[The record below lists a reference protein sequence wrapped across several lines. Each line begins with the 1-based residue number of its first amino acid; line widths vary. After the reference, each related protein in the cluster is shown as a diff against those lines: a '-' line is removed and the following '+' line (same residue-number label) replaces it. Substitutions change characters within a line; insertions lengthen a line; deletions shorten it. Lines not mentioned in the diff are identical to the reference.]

1 MSSSTD
7 RRLLRIAGVAACG
20 AAAAAAA
27 SLAGA
32 PGRASRLR
40 SRPSPSWPSRGA
52 RVVAWPGA
60 RGGRGRGPREQ
71 GELFDH
77 MLDAIDAERE
87 TLAHCLHDGPQQ
99 TLTAVRLMC
108 DVVRD
113 AISKGDVHHAEE
125 VLGRLERLAADAA
138 DDLRRTVARLHPVV
152 MQQQGLVQALGSL
165 AETVHE
171 EYGVATSFNRP
182 ARRLGGRGGPRHGHL
197 PDRARGGGER
207 RPARAAA
214 GPDQPPA
221 LVRGHPPLASR
232 TGAEGSAATATGR
245 ARESGIRMMR
255 ERAARIGAELTLES
269 APGHPD
275 DRLAPRAPP
284 PGEDRRGRPQGGR
297 HRHDRGRHGAPAR
310 RDAALCAP
318 LARGARRAVRRGR
331 ARRVHEPPA
340 HHDGGVEQWVEAVGE
355 PFAPDEVLAA
365 VDGCDWVILGGQT
378 AGDFPPETI
387 AGLADAGH
395 RVVHRRPGAVP
406 RRRAGAGPAA
416 AVPARRRSA
425 ASRS

>member
-20 AAAAAAA
+20 AVAAAAA

-32 PGRASRLR
+32 PAAITGGVTAAAVLACGVLAW
-40 SRPSPSWPSRGA
+40 SRPSPRD
-52 RVVAWPGA
+52 A
-60 RGGRGRGPREQ
+60 RGREQ

-113 AISKGDVHHAEE
+113 AVSKGDVHHAEE

-171 EYGVATSFNRP
+171 EYGVPTSFNRP
-182 ARRLGGRGGPRHGHL
+182 RGGWEAEEDRDTAIFQIAREAAVNAARHGRPPVLISLQRSPVDIHL
-197 PDRARGGGER
+197 SVEDRGGELG
-207 RPARAAA
+207 AN
-214 GPDQPPA
+214 
-221 LVRGHPPLASR
+221 GHVPR
-232 TGAEGSAATATGR
+232 EGV
-245 ARESGIRMMR
+245 GIRMMR

-269 APGHPD
+269 APGTRTIVSLHVPS
-275 DRLAPRAPP
+275 
-284 PGEDRRGRPQGGR
+284 
-297 HRHDRGRHGAPAR
+297 AR
-310 RDAALCAP
+310 
-318 LARGARRAVRRGR
+318 
-331 ARRVHEPPA
+331 
-340 HHDGGVEQWVEAVGE
+340 
-355 PFAPDEVLAA
+355 
-365 VDGCDWVILGGQT
+365 
-378 AGDFPPETI
+378 
-387 AGLADAGH
+387 
-395 RVVHRRPGAVP
+395 
-406 RRRAGAGPAA
+406 
-416 AVPARRRSA
+416 
-425 ASRS
+425 

>member
-20 AAAAAAA
+20 AVAAAAA

-32 PGRASRLR
+32 PAAVVAAVSLVAVLASGLLAWP
-40 SRPSPSWPSRGA
+40 RPSPRT
-52 RVVAWPGA
+52 
-60 RGGRGRGPREQ
+60 GRGREQ

-113 AISKGDVHHAEE
+113 AVSKGDVHHAEE

-171 EYGVATSFNRP
+171 EYGVPTSFNRP
-182 ARRLGGRGGPRHGHL
+182 RGGWEAEEDRDTAIFQIAREAAVNAARHGRPPVLISLQRSPADIHL
-197 PDRARGGGER
+197 SVEDRGGELGSNGH
-207 RPARAAA
+207 
-214 GPDQPPA
+214 GP
-221 LVRGHPPLASR
+221 R
-232 TGAEGSAATATGR
+232 EGV
-245 ARESGIRMMR
+245 GIRMMR

-269 APGHPD
+269 APGTRTIVSLHVPS
-275 DRLAPRAPP
+275 
-284 PGEDRRGRPQGGR
+284 
-297 HRHDRGRHGAPAR
+297 AR
-310 RDAALCAP
+310 
-318 LARGARRAVRRGR
+318 
-331 ARRVHEPPA
+331 
-340 HHDGGVEQWVEAVGE
+340 
-355 PFAPDEVLAA
+355 
-365 VDGCDWVILGGQT
+365 
-378 AGDFPPETI
+378 
-387 AGLADAGH
+387 
-395 RVVHRRPGAVP
+395 
-406 RRRAGAGPAA
+406 
-416 AVPARRRSA
+416 
-425 ASRS
+425 